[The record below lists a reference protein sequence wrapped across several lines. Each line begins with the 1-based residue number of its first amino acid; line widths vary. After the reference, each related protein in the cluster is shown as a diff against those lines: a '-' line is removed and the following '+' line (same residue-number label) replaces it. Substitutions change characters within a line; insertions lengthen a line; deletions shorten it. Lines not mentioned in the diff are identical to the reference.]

1 MDINFEKLEKEV
13 FRFCCEMGQKIIE
26 EILIEQDNKIMNE
39 RDKSRFRLKD
49 TKKTT
54 IKTVLGEVT
63 YNRRYYFDNEKDEYC
78 FLLDERMNINKQGLF
93 SSSIAERIIMQCI
106 DQPYRKAADTISEL
120 TGQNI
125 SHVGAWKLVQQVGCN
140 IAAKEEENLSDM
152 KRGIKLGAR
161 KIDVLFQEADGVWL
175 KMQKNK
181 KKAPKAEL
189 KLGTIYEGWKDS
201 KRHELVN
208 KKVFAGFE
216 SGSKFM
222 LKFEAYIKSI
232 YRIDD
237 IDIKLLNGDGATW
250 IDFESMDMTYRQL
263 DQYHLNMEITKNIKD
278 KNTRKLVKKN
288 IRNKKIDKALEYV
301 EAYINSEN
309 KYNED
314 LENFYKYLENNKEG
328 LISYNKKIDLPKP
341 PKGMVYRR
349 MGVQENQNCSLVTM
363 RMKNRRM
370 RWSEAG
376 AANLA
381 KVICSYNNK
390 DLKKYIDNEYGFQ
403 VTIPDDENG
412 IETLGLK
419 TRDYIYMKD
428 GKGNRYVDA
437 INATLPII
445 NSANVVGQLL
455 RNIIDK

>member
-1 MDINFEKLEKEV
+1 MEVSFDGLEKEV

-26 EILIEQDNKIMNE
+26 EILLEQDHKIMNE
-39 RDKSRFRLKD
+39 RDRSRFRLKD

-54 IKTVLGEVT
+54 IKTILGEVT
-63 YNRRYYFDNEKDEYC
+63 YNRRYYFDKDKNEYC
-78 FLLDERMNINKQGLF
+78 FLLDDMMNINKRGLF
-93 SSSIAERIIMQCI
+93 SETIAERIVRQCI
-106 DQPYRKAADTISEL
+106 AQPYRKAADTISEL
-120 TGQNI
+120 TGQDI

-152 KRGIKLGAR
+152 KRGIKLGAK

-189 KLGTIYEGWKDS
+189 KLGTVYEGWKDTE
-201 KRHELVN
+201 RHELVN

-237 IDIKLLNGDGATW
+237 INIKLLNGDGASW

-263 DQYHLNMEITKNIKD
+263 DQYHLNMEITKNIKN
-278 KNTRKLVKKN
+278 KNIRKLVKKN

-301 EAYINSEN
+301 EAYINSED

-314 LENFYKYLENNKEG
+314 LENFYKYLVNNKEG
-328 LISYNKKIDLPKP
+328 LISYNKKIILPEP

-349 MGVQENQNCSLVTM
+349 MGVQENQNCTLVTM
-363 RMKNRRM
+363 RMKHRRM
-370 RWSEAG
+370 RWSESG

-381 KVICSYNNK
+381 KVICSSNNN
-390 DLKKYIDNEYGFQ
+390 DLKKYINNEFGFQISLPDNEEE
-403 VTIPDDENG
+403 INALE
-412 IETLGLK
+412 LK

-428 GKGNRYVDA
+428 GKGNRYAEA
-437 INATLPII
+437 INQTLPII
-445 NSANVVGQLL
+445 NSSNIIGQIL
-455 RNIIDK
+455 RNIINR